1 MAENKYD
8 KYFVKE
14 PLLDRGGF
22 FPVVVANGYEYYEGS
37 EFSFRIHYITEPG
50 ILVKEP
56 HSHDFEQ
63 FFFFL
68 GADFSNTHEFRAEV
82 ELSLGEEVE
91 KHVITIPTTVHV
103 PIGMIHGPLD
113 FKKVEKPIIFIDT
126 LLSAQYAT
134 R

>member
-1 MAENKYD
+1 MTGNKYD

-14 PLLDRGGF
+14 PLGKMGGF
-22 FPVVVANGYEYYEGS
+22 FPVVIANGAEHYEGS

-50 ILVKEP
+50 NLVKEP

-68 GADFSNTHEFRAEV
+68 GADFANTGEFEAEV

-91 KHVITIPTTVHV
+91 KHIITTPTTIHV
-103 PIGMIHGPLD
+103 PVGMVHGPLD
-113 FKKVEKPIIFIDT
+113 FVRVDKPIIFVDT
-126 LLSAQYAT
+126 LLSAQYAV